1 MVEDEERIDWSEKFK
16 EFVNN
21 LVDDKNEKKLL
32 LDYFSLA
39 KRKSGDIQPLELN
52 QLYENIYKDLDF
64 EEEEDIEE
72 NKEVEKDE

>member
-16 EFVNN
+16 AFVNN
-21 LVDDKNEKKLL
+21 HVEDKNEKKLL

-39 KRKSGDIQPLELN
+39 KRKSGVIQPLEVN
-52 QLYENIYKDLDF
+52 QLYEIIYKDLDF

-72 NKEVEKDE
+72 DKEVEEDE